1 MSQNSMFDLDREE
14 ALDRVGGDLE
24 LLQEVA
30 ALFLEEYPV
39 LLDHIRQAIGA
50 GDALALEHS
59 AHSLKGSVGNFG
71 AKSAHEAAFQ
81 LELAGRTHDLSRAPE
96 RLAKLESSL
105 SHLHVSLLSLCEGQE

>member
-1 MSQNSMFDLDREE
+1 MSQYPAADLDREA

-39 LLDHIRQAIGA
+39 LLGHIRQAVQA

-59 AHSLKGSVGNFG
+59 AHSLKGSIGNFG
-71 AKSAHEAAFQ
+71 ARSAHEAAFQ
-81 LELAGRTHDLSRAPE
+81 LELAGKTQNLTQAPE
-96 RLAKLESSL
+96 RLARLEQSL
-105 SHLHVSLLSLCEGQE
+105 VSLRSALQELCHEPS

>member
-1 MSQNSMFDLDREE
+1 MSHNSAIDLDREA

-39 LLDHIRQAIGA
+39 LLSHIRKAIAA
-50 GDALALEHS
+50 GDPLALEHS

-81 LELAGRTHDLSRAPE
+81 LELAGKTHDLSRASE

-105 SHLHVSLLSLCEGQE
+105 DHLRTALVSLCDEQQ

>member
-1 MSQNSMFDLDREE
+1 MSQQSAFDLDREA

-39 LLDHIRQAIGA
+39 LLSHIRQAIDA

-71 AKSAHEAAFQ
+71 AKSANEAAFQ
-81 LELAGRTHDLSRAPE
+81 LELAGKTRDLGRAPE
-96 RLAKLESSL
+96 RLRKLETSL
-105 SHLHVSLLSLCEGQE
+105 DNLRVALVNLCEEHD

>member
-1 MSQNSMFDLDREE
+1 MSQYSVIDLDREA

-39 LLDHIRQAIGA
+39 LLSHIRKAIQA
-50 GDALALEHS
+50 GDALALEYS

-81 LELAGRTHDLSRAPE
+81 LELAGKAHDLSRAPE

-105 SHLHVSLLSLCEGQE
+105 DHLRGSLLSLCAEQE